1 MSQNLNNHIQN
12 ALDERNLKW
21 PAEDV
26 LKIIEDVRHSMEQ
39 GIDQT
44 PHLLKELT
52 ELARF
57 IQKAKSDIAA
67 IRADEIKSK
76 HIPGATDELDAVV
89 GATEDATGAIM
100 DACEKIQ
107 SLFDGQDNELTQQVI
122 TQVTC
127 IFEACSFQDITGQRI
142 RKVVK
147 ALKEIDAKVIALLKA
162 FGAESML
169 DLAPTE
175 DTREGDDR
183 LLNGPQ
189 LNGQGVSQD
198 DIDKLF

>member
-1 MSQNLNNHIQN
+1 MSHDINNHIQN
-12 ALDERNLKW
+12 ALNGRNLKW

-26 LKIIEDVRHSMEQ
+26 LRIIEDVQASMEQ
-39 GIDQT
+39 GVDQT

-52 ELARF
+52 DLAKF
-57 IQKAKSDIAA
+57 IQKAKADIAS
-67 IRADEIKSK
+67 IRPDEIKSK

-89 GATEDATGAIM
+89 GATEEATGAIM

-107 SLFDGQDNELTQQVI
+107 SLVEGQDRTLANDIVG
-122 TQVTC
+122 QVTA

-142 RKVVK
+142 RKVVR
-147 ALKEIDAKVIALLKA
+147 ALQEIDGKVIALLHA
-162 FGAESML
+162 FGAEDML
-169 DLAPTE
+169 NLTPSD
-175 DTREGDDR
+175 DTRQGDER

-189 LNGQGVSQD
+189 LDGQGVSQD